1 MFTMEGF
8 KMAGKKLSLLIVFA
22 ALSAPISAQ
31 AQSVEEGVAM
41 RIEGRHDR
49 SFRVFEHLAQEGVA
63 EAQLE
68 LGRHYFMGWG
78 VERDNDEAFHWFSL
92 AADQGNADAQY
103 EVAYAY
109 WDGIGVAQNQ
119 QEGLR
124 RFRLLGEQGHINA
137 QAALGD
143 FYRDGKGVEVNPEEA
158 IRWYSLAAAQG
169 DDWAR
174 QNLTSLTGIF
184 DPAAP
189 VCADLYN
196 TIATSRAFAAN
207 MVAQTASAD
216 AAAATFVTSTF
227 GRTGI
232 DYNDQAWRRQGAFWA
247 FSNAR
252 LIDFA
257 ARRDALRER
266 APNELAFDIA
276 MTGISG
282 ERRFPIPTSAEAGF
296 GVGRV
301 APDAPPPQRAETPPY
316 GQKITAC
323 DEAHGF
329 TPVFLFGTD
338 PG

>member
-1 MFTMEGF
+1 MFGNRQRMLII
-8 KMAGKKLSLLIVFA
+8 MAVLSASA
-22 ALSAPISAQ
+22 ALSVSLPASAQ
-31 AQSVEEGVAM
+31 SLEEGIAL
-41 RIEGRHDR
+41 RAEGRHDR
-49 SFRVFEHLAQEGVA
+49 SFRVFQHLAEEGIA

-68 LGRHYFMGWG
+68 LGRNYWRGWG
-78 VERDNDEAFHWFSL
+78 VERDDAEAFRWFSL

-109 WDGIGVAQNQ
+109 WDGIGVAQDR

-124 RFRLLGEQGHINA
+124 RFRLLGEQGHVNA

-143 FYRDGKGVEVNPEEA
+143 FYRDGNGVEANPEEA

-174 QNLTSLTGIF
+174 QELAKLTGAF

-196 TIATSRAFAAN
+196 TIATSQALAAN
-207 MVAQTASAD
+207 MVAMTASAD
-216 AAAATFVTSTF
+216 ATAAGAIASTF
-227 GRTGI
+227 GDTGI
-232 DYNDQAWRRQGAFWA
+232 DYNDRAWRDQGPFWA

-266 APNELAFDIA
+266 APNALAFDIE

-282 ERRFPIPTSAEAGF
+282 GPRFPIPTSAEAGF

-301 APDAPPPQRAETPPY
+301 AHDAPPPPRAETPPY

-329 TPVFLFGTD
+329 TPVFMYGAE

>member
-1 MFTMEGF
+1 
-8 KMAGKKLSLLIVFA
+8 MADKRLSLLIVLA
-22 ALSAPISAQ
+22 ALSAPLPAM
-31 AQSVEEGVAM
+31 AQSVEEGVTM

-49 SFRVFEHLAQEGVA
+49 SFRIFEHLAEDGIA

-124 RFRLLGEQGHINA
+124 RFRLLGEQGHVNA

-143 FYRDGKGVEVNPEEA
+143 FYRDGNGVEVDPEEA

-174 QNLTSLTGIF
+174 QNLARLTGAF

-196 TIATSRAFAAN
+196 TIATSQALAATL
-207 MVAQTASAD
+207 VAQTASAD
-216 AAAATFVTSTF
+216 ALAAESVTSIF
-227 GRTGI
+227 GGARI
-232 DYNDQAWRRQGAFWA
+232 DHQERAWREQGPFWA

-257 ARRDALRER
+257 AR
-266 APNELAFDIA
+266 
-276 MTGISG
+276 
-282 ERRFPIPTSAEAGF
+282 
-296 GVGRV
+296 
-301 APDAPPPQRAETPPY
+301 
-316 GQKITAC
+316 
-323 DEAHGF
+323 
-329 TPVFLFGTD
+329 
-338 PG
+338 

>member
-1 MFTMEGF
+1 
-8 KMAGKKLSLLIVFA
+8 
-22 ALSAPISAQ
+22 
-31 AQSVEEGVAM
+31 
-41 RIEGRHDR
+41 
-49 SFRVFEHLAQEGVA
+49 
-63 EAQLE
+63 
-68 LGRHYFMGWG
+68 
-78 VERDNDEAFHWFSL
+78 
-92 AADQGNADAQY
+92 
-103 EVAYAY
+103 
-109 WDGIGVAQNQ
+109 
-119 QEGLR
+119 LR
-124 RFRLLGEQGHINA
+124 RFRLLGEQGHVNA

-143 FYRDGKGVEVNPEEA
+143 FYRDGNGVEANPEEA

-174 QNLTSLTGIF
+174 QELAKLTGAF
-184 DPAAP
+184 DPAVP

-196 TIATSRAFAAN
+196 TIATSQALAAN
-207 MVAQTASAD
+207 MVAMTASAD
-216 AAAATFVTSTF
+216 AAAAEAATATF
-227 GRTGI
+227 GSLGI
-232 DYNDQAWRRQGAFWA
+232 DYNDRAWRDQGPFWV

-266 APNELAFDIA
+266 APSELAFDIE

-282 ERRFPIPTSAEAGF
+282 DRRFPIPTSAEAGF

-301 APDAPPPQRAETPPY
+301 AHDAPLPPRAETPPY

-329 TPVFLFGTD
+329 TPVFMYGAE